1 MSKVKNNKLAVFVFI
16 LPASLLFI
24 SIIILPIFMSGY
36 YSMLDWDGIREGVFI
51 GIDNYIK
58 LFTSPT
64 VKFTD
69 SLIHV
74 LLYAFISVF
83 FQLPFSFLLAAIL
96 AKGVKGE
103 RFFLSVFFFPV
114 LMSTTVI
121 GQLWLKIYNPD
132 YGVLNVFLRS
142 IGLDEWCRTWL
153 GDQNTVL
160 AAVFV
165 PMLWQYV
172 GYHML
177 LMYAGIKSIP
187 PQFSEA
193 AKIDGA
199 NYRQIIS
206 KIIIPQLKPVLRMC
220 VIFSVVGS
228 LKSFDL
234 IYILTKG
241 GPAHASEVPST
252 LMVNMIFDRNR
263 YGFGSAIAMFII
275 FLCFFFAVLIR
286 KFFKVEEEL

>member
-1 MSKVKNNKLAVFVFI
+1 MKRVRSNKLAIF
-16 LPASLLFI
+16 LFI
-24 SIIILPIFMSGY
+24 MPATILFFSIIILPIFMSGY
-36 YSMLDWDGIREGVFI
+36 YSTLDWDGIRKGVFI
-51 GIDNYIK
+51 GFDNYIK

-74 LLYAFISVF
+74 LLYAFVSVF
-83 FQLPFSFLLAAIL
+83 LQLPFSFLLAALL

-103 RFFLSVFFFPV
+103 RFFLSIFFIPV

-142 IGLDEWCRTWL
+142 IGLDKWCRVWL

-187 PQFSEA
+187 PQYSEA

-206 KIIIPQLKPVLRMC
+206 KIILPQLKPVLRMC

-234 IYILTKG
+234 IYVLTKG

-286 KFFKVEEEL
+286 KFFKIEEE

>member
-1 MSKVKNNKLAVFVFI
+1 MNRVRNNRLAIFLFI
-16 LPASLLFI
+16 LPASILFI

-36 YSMLDWDGIREGVFI
+36 YSTLDWDGISKGVFI
-51 GIDNYIK
+51 GFDNYVK

-64 VKFTD
+64 VKFID

-83 FQLPFSFLLAAIL
+83 LQLPFSFLLAAIL

-103 RFFLSVFFFPV
+103 RFFLSVFFIPV
-114 LMSTTVI
+114 LISTTVI
-121 GQLWLKIYNPD
+121 GQLWLKLYNPD
-132 YGVLNVFLRS
+132 YGLLNVILRS
-142 IGLDEWCRTWL
+142 IGLEEWCRVWL

-160 AAVFV
+160 ASVFV

-187 PQFSEA
+187 PQYSEA

-199 NYRQIIS
+199 SYSKTII
-206 KIIIPQLKPVLRMC
+206 KIILPQLKPVLRMC

-234 IYILTKG
+234 IYILTRG

-275 FLCFFFAVLIR
+275 ILCFLFAVLIR
-286 KFFKVEEEL
+286 KFFKIEEE